1 MGISN
6 ITKDSNNNYNDS
18 NNNSNNNNIDDNSN
32 NNNNDDDDDNNS
44 NNNNNNNNNNNINNN
59 KEVDRS
65 YLTKCPNGHAQ
76 CIASDSQSPAPG
88 LPMAEV
94 FGTNSRRGDGKE
106 LTPLNNQCFGQVEFV
121 SLVYRST

>member
-1 MGISN
+1 MI

-32 NNNNDDDDDNNS
+32 NNSNNDDDDDNNS
-44 NNNNNNNNNNNINNN
+44 NNNNNNNN

-76 CIASDSQSPAPG
+76 CIVSDSQSPAPG

-94 FGTNSRRGDGKE
+94 FGTNSRRGDGKK
-106 LTPLNNQCFGQVEFV
+106 LTPLNNQCFGQVEFE

>member
-1 MGISN
+1 MI

-32 NNNNDDDDDNNS
+32 NNSNNDDDDDNNS
-44 NNNNNNNNNNNINNN
+44 NNNNNNNNN

-76 CIASDSQSPAPG
+76 CIACDSQSPAPG

-94 FGTNSRRGDGKE
+94 FGTNSRRGDGKK
-106 LTPLNNQCFGQVEFV
+106 LTP
-121 SLVYRST
+121 

>member
-1 MGISN
+1 MI

-32 NNNNDDDDDNNS
+32 NNSNNDDDDDNNNS
-44 NNNNNNNNNNNINNN
+44 NNNNNNNNNN

-76 CIASDSQSPAPG
+76 CIVSDSQSPAPG

-94 FGTNSRRGDGKE
+94 FGTNSRRGDGKK
-106 LTPLNNQCFGQVEFV
+106 LTPLNNQCFGQVEFE